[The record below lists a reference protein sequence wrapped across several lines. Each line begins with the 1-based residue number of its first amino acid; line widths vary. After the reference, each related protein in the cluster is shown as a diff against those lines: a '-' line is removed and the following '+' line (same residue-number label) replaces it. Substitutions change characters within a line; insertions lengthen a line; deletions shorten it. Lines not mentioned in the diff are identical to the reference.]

1 MNEQTRTLNGLTIL
15 VGIWL
20 ILAPFILNYNSSI
33 NAWQEFILGIAVVI
47 FGFLRLAMPRTAW
60 PGWANAVIGTWIIA
74 APWIITS
81 ATSTARLNEF
91 ITGTIVATLGY
102 ASAVATESR
111 QHMAHQ

>member
-1 MNEQTRTLNGLTIL
+1 MDEQTRTLNGLTIL
-15 VGIWL
+15 AGIWL
-20 ILAPFILNYNSSI
+20 IFAPFMLNYSSSI
-33 NAWQEFILGIAVVI
+33 NTWQELILGIAIVI
-47 FGFLRLAMPRTAW
+47 FGFLRLAMPHTAW
-60 PGWANAVIGTWIIA
+60 PSWANALIGVWIIA

-91 ITGTIVATLGY
+91 ITGAIIATLGY